1 MVKVGPFRSANPADL
16 DVYHNCSECVY
27 GQAIPAR
34 HVITGKGKRRQC
46 PRCQYM
52 AGLGNC

>member
-1 MVKVGPFRSANPADL
+1 MAKVDPFRSANPTDP
-16 DVYHNCSECVY
+16 DVYHNCSGCVY